1 MKSDLFLAVEGTD
14 LNISSKGSDR
24 PWPLWKLALLLYVF
38 VAGAL
43 AINLFMLGLLV
54 QAIGIMGPSPVTSIL
69 LGLLFAIPGSWVTA
83 RWVRRL
89 IDEAEGRH

>member
-1 MKSDLFLAVEGTD
+1 M
-14 LNISSKGSDR
+14 NISSKETGR

-43 AINLFMLGLLV
+43 AINLFMLGLLA
-54 QAIGIMGPSPVTSIL
+54 QAIGITGPSPVASIL
-69 LGLLFAIPGSWVTA
+69 LGLVFAIPGSWITA

-89 IDEAEGRH
+89 IDEAEGRG